1 MISFSVCQSSSPS
14 SSLKFRAGQ
23 SLAKFSLIIRD
34 SFKIHKLKK
43 LDSVSIGLSRHLSRA
58 LCACNW
64 ASMTYASC
72 LWRKDRIRFPWIFC
86 KTAAIGALSIEI
98 QSKKIVIFFRRKP
111 TRKKTEQNQTIKQGQ
126 SLEKVVVLS
135 SASKTIVTKAMAYR
149 PSREIK
155 GDKER
160 LSSVQQKS
168 KIPVRRLTPL
178 NNNSWKGSSS
188 KEEAD
193 KKQRILMDSTEKPL
207 ENKPPSR
214 IPIMVARTNSKTVWD
229 KLPKGVMATK
239 KRPLGRESG
248 TVLVW

>member
-1 MISFSVCQSSSPS
+1 MDILQNCSYRC
-14 SSLKFRAGQ
+14 GQ
-23 SLAKFSLIIRD
+23 HWDSEQENCDIFQAQTNEKIR
-34 SFKIHKLKK
+34 
-43 LDSVSIGLSRHLSRA
+43 
-58 LCACNW
+58 
-64 ASMTYASC
+64 
-72 LWRKDRIRFPWIFC
+72 
-86 KTAAIGALSIEI
+86 
-98 QSKKIVIFFRRKP
+98 
-111 TRKKTEQNQTIKQGQ
+111 KTEQNQTIKQGQ

>member
-1 MISFSVCQSSSPS
+1 
-14 SSLKFRAGQ
+14 
-23 SLAKFSLIIRD
+23 
-34 SFKIHKLKK
+34 
-43 LDSVSIGLSRHLSRA
+43 
-58 LCACNW
+58 
-64 ASMTYASC
+64 
-72 LWRKDRIRFPWIFC
+72 
-86 KTAAIGALSIEI
+86 
-98 QSKKIVIFFRRKP
+98 
-111 TRKKTEQNQTIKQGQ
+111 
-126 SLEKVVVLS
+126 
-135 SASKTIVTKAMAYR
+135 MAYR

-207 ENKPPSR
+207 ENKPPSQ

-229 KLPKGVMATK
+229 KLPQGVMAVK

-248 TVLVW
+248 TSIVW